1 MAILKMGDIDL
12 EAKDSAHY
20 HMEDISGISN
30 LSVVQHGEHRCML
43 VVVGV
48 VVGVS
53 TEIGHNKLLFPRLFL
68 GNLYPFS

>member
-30 LSVVQHGEHRCML
+30 LSVVQHGEYRRML

-48 VVGVS
+48 VS

-68 GNLYPFS
+68 GNLCPFS